1 MQERILI
8 IDFGSQTT
16 QLIARRIRDLNV
28 YCEVVAYNRVPDDI
42 SGVKGVIF
50 SGSNMSV
57 YSNDAISADSSLF
70 RGRVPLLG
78 ICYGAQLL
86 SYENG
91 GTVEPSESREYGRA
105 KIFIK
110 DNSDPL
116 LKGIE
121 SNKTVWMSHGDTI
134 TRLPDGYKI
143 TASTDDVDIASF
155 RIENENTWGVQFHPE
170 IYHSEIGNDIL
181 NNFLDIT
188 GIRRDWDADTFIDDA
203 VKNIKSEVGYDK
215 VLLALS
221 GGVDS
226 SVLAVLMNKAIGENL
241 VCVFVNNG
249 FLRKNEFEDVLD
261 SYRTLGLN
269 IVGVDASKEFISAM
283 AGISDPETKRKTIGR
298 IFIDVF
304 NREAQKLDGIK
315 WLAQGTIYP
324 DVIESMNISGNVIKS
339 HHNVGGLPQ
348 KMELK
353 VIEPLRMLFKD
364 EVRKVGLSLGMD
376 KSMVF
381 RHPFPGPGLSIRII
395 GEITE
400 EKIKMAQD
408 ADFIFIKSLRED
420 GLYDKI
426 WQAGAILLPI
436 RSVGVMGDERTYGY
450 TVALRAVTST
460 DAMSADWADLPGD
473 FLRKVSN
480 EIINKVRGINRVV
493 YDISSK
499 PPSTIEWE

>member
-28 YCEVVAYNRVPDDI
+28 YCEVVGCNCIPEDLSD
-42 SGVKGVIF
+42 VKGVIF

-57 YSNDAISADSSLF
+57 YDTCAIRIDTSLF
-70 RGRVPLLG
+70 RGKIPLLG

-86 SYENG
+86 SYDNG
-91 GTVEPSESREYGRA
+91 GNVGASESREYGRA
-105 KIFIK
+105 KLFIK
-110 DNSDPL
+110 DCCDPIF
-116 LKGIE
+116 KGIE
-121 SNKTVWMSHGDTI
+121 DGRTVWMSHGDTI
-134 TRLPDGYKI
+134 TKI
-143 TASTDDVDIASF
+143 PENFRTIASTCDVEIASF
-155 RIENENTWGVQFHPE
+155 RVEGEQTWGMQFHPE
-170 IYHSEIGNDIL
+170 IYHSEIGISL
-181 NNFLDIT
+181 LSNFIDIT
-188 GIRRDWDADTFIDDA
+188 GISRNWDADTFVDEAIE
-203 VKNIKSEVGYDK
+203 NIRLKVGKEK

-249 FLRKNEFEDVLD
+249 FLRKNEFTDVID
-261 SYRTLGLN
+261 SYKELGLN
-269 IVGVDASKEFISAM
+269 IMAVDASEEFVSALI
-283 AGISDPETKRKTIGR
+283 GVSDPEKKRKTIGR
-298 IFIDVF
+298 TFIDVF
-304 NREAQKLDGIK
+304 NRESQKIEGIK

-324 DVIESMNISGNVIKS
+324 DVIESMNIHGNVIKS
-339 HHNVGGLPQ
+339 HHNVGGLPNEM
-348 KMELK
+348 KLK

-376 KSMVF
+376 RSMVF
-381 RHPFPGPGLSIRII
+381 RHPFPGPGLSIRIV
-395 GEITE
+395 GDITK

-408 ADFIFIKSLRED
+408 ADHIFINNLKKS
-420 GLYDKI
+420 GLYEQV
-426 WQAGAILLPI
+426 WQAGAIILPV

-460 DAMSADWADLPGD
+460 DAMSADWADLPND

-480 EIINKVRGINRVV
+480 EIINKVRGVNRVV

>member
-42 SGVKGVIF
+42 SGVRGVIF

-57 YSNDAISADSSLF
+57 YSDDAISANFSLF
-70 RGRVPLLG
+70 RGKVPLLG

-86 SYENG
+86 SYKNG

-105 KIFIK
+105 SIYIK
-110 DNSDPL
+110 DKDDPL

-121 SNKTVWMSHGDTI
+121 SGKIVWMSHGDTI
-134 TRLPDGYKI
+134 TRLPDGYKTI
-143 TASTDDVDIASF
+143 ASTDDVDIASF
-155 RIENENTWGVQFHPE
+155 RIENENSWGVQFHPE

-188 GIRRDWDADTFIDDA
+188 CIKRDWDADTFVDEAIE
-203 VKNIKSEVGYDK
+203 NIRLKVGKEK

-249 FLRKNEFEDVLD
+249 FLRKNEFTDVID
-261 SYRTLGLN
+261 SYKELGLN
-269 IVGVDASKEFISAM
+269 IMAVDASEEFVSALI
-283 AGISDPETKRKTIGR
+283 GVSDPEKKRKTIGR
-298 IFIDVF
+298 TFIDVF
-304 NREAQKLDGIK
+304 NRESQKIEGIK

-348 KMELK
+348 KMQLK

-376 KSMVF
+376 RSMVF
-381 RHPFPGPGLSIRII
+381 RHPFPGPGLSIRIV

-408 ADFIFIKSLRED
+408 ADFIFIKSLREE

-460 DAMSADWADLPGD
+460 DAMSADWADLPSE